1 LSKYFVATVEGTKKS
16 YIKSYL
22 KEKTFKVYTR
32 NLGKFALVKDTTPPK
47 VTPIQLQEG
56 QWISAS
62 KTLQFLISDEGSG
75 IQSYNG
81 YLNDEWIL
89 FEYDYKTKKLT
100 HDFSDNV
107 VKEGR
112 NDLKLI
118 VVDNVGNSTI
128 FETHFFRSQK
138 P

>member
-1 LSKYFVATVEGTKKS
+1 M
-16 YIKSYL
+16 
-22 KEKTFKVYTR
+22 
-32 NLGKFALVKDTTPPK
+32 
-47 VTPIQLQEG
+47 
-56 QWISAS
+56 
-62 KTLQFLISDEGSG
+62 ISDEGSG